1 MLITG
6 RLADSRL
13 RFINPSLL
21 LLLVVVAFGF
31 SGTNAQ
37 AAEFRI
43 INADTRLLD
52 GVYRLNAEIHYDLT
66 APVREALL
74 NGIALVF
81 EVQIEVLRG
90 RSYWWD
96 SSVAELNQSHRLT
109 YHALSRQ
116 FVIENLNTGL
126 QQTFPDLPSALR
138 QQGILRQLPLI
149 DAALLNENQTY
160 TATMQARLAL
170 NELPLPIRVSAYLSR
185 AWQLGT
191 RWHTWVLS

>member
-6 RLADSRL
+6 SQADSRL
-13 RFINPSLL
+13 RFVSPSLL
-21 LLLVVVAFGF
+21 LLLVFVASGF
-31 SGTNAQ
+31 LGTNAQ
-37 AAEFRI
+37 AAGFRI
-43 INADTRLLD
+43 LNADTRLQD
-52 GVYRLNAEIHYDLT
+52 GVYRLNAEIDYELT

-90 RSYWWD
+90 RPYWWD
-96 SSVAELNQSHRLT
+96 SSVAEINQSHRLT

-116 FVIENLNTGL
+116 FVVENLNTGL
-126 QQTFPDLPSALR
+126 QQTFSDLPSALR

-149 DAALLNENQTY
+149 DAALLNDNRTY
-160 TATMQARLAL
+160 TAIMQARLAL

-185 AWQLGT
+185 AWQLST